1 MLGLSESSKP
11 RNGIRKLDSA
21 MQMST
26 LTSDA
31 DNIDT
36 TSIWMRSAK
45 DTASQVDS
53 KKLQKAEAKLQQK
66 QDRRLA
72 DGLRPS
78 TGTNA
83 LMSHECQASA
93 AQVIS
98 KKDNKATGQGK
109 ITDIKI
115 ENFDVAF
122 GEKLVFHVGMVGCSI
137 R

>member
-66 QDRRLA
+66 QDKRLA

-122 GEKLVFHVGMVGCSI
+122 GEK
-137 R
+137 